1 MTTIIAVRKDNG
13 SVDVAWDSLVSP
25 IGTSYPKVASV
36 NNQFYFG
43 SAGHLRYLNILQ
55 TADVP
60 VVHEKEFDSDDF
72 EPLTYIIESVV
83 PAWLDA
89 LERNSKSIPDAK
101 DDWPWGVG
109 MIVIKGRIFSI
120 GADFA
125 VSESETSYGIGSGA
139 DYARGAVAAGKTAE
153 KAIQI
158 AAELDLGT
166 GGDLHILKGLK

>member
-1 MTTIIAVRKDNG
+1 MTTIIAVKKDNG
-13 SVDVAWDSLVSP
+13 SVDIAWDSLVSP
-25 IGTSYPKVASV
+25 TGTSYPKVAQV

-60 VVHEKEFDSDDF
+60 VVHDKDFKSEDF
-72 EPLTYIIESVV
+72 EPLTYIVESVI
-83 PAWLDA
+83 PAWVDA
-89 LERNSKSIPDAK
+89 LESANKFIPDQK

-109 MIVIKGRIFSI
+109 IIVIKGRIFSV
-120 GADFA
+120 GGDFA
-125 VSESETSYGIGSGA
+125 VSEATGSHGVGSGA
-139 DYARGAVAAGKTAE
+139 DYALGAIAAGKTAE

-158 AAELDLGT
+158 AEDLDLGT